1 MSAKLRRSLALA
13 VLLITAVAAPLV
25 AQQTGR
31 VQGTVVKAEDGQPIG
46 GVTVTVLGTGIA
58 TVTGTDGAY
67 VLQRVPGGQHT
78 LLFRWLGFEPHQ
90 EAVTVQGGA
99 TATVDARLA
108 PQAISL
114 GEIIVSTAS
123 RTPERVVEAPAAI
136 AVVDPITLRNQAVT
150 AQVPRAL
157 HRIPGVDVVQ
167 SGMNDFNVNSR
178 GFNSSLNRRVLVMQ
192 DGRDLAIAFL
202 GAQEWNAMSL
212 PLDDMARMEMVRG
225 PGSALYGANAY
236 SGVINIM
243 TPPARD
249 VVGTKIT
256 LAGGELTTFRG
267 DIRHAGVSPDGRF
280 GYRFNL
286 GYNRSESWSRSRTA
300 LDGSDALSEYCPPSA
315 TGCDQV
321 ADSNLVVGV
330 PSCQTI
336 PGDCLSVEQ
345 RPLNGQTTDAAGIA
359 SGDPDDLQNMY
370 GSVRFDLYQDNG
382 SIITAEGGATQV
394 ENELF
399 VTGIGRVQ
407 VTKAIRPW
415 ARLAWNSDNYNVMG
429 WWAGRNS
436 IDPQYSL
443 GTGAPLEESS
453 NIFHIEGQYNR
464 SFAEDRVD
472 VILGASYRNYKVDT
486 ERTLMASA
494 NDDRSDNYYSGYGQ
508 VELWPAAEVR
518 IVAAARVDG
527 GTLFETQF
535 SPKGAVVYTPHPDH
549 AIRASV
555 NRAFQTPN
563 YSEFFLQVQALADP
577 RPATLEA
584 GVQQYYATLQ
594 DPLVVGPL
602 LAGAMAGLGLPSDLP
617 WDFAA
622 QTPVMA
628 LGNENLDVETV
639 VGWEVGYKGN
649 VADNAYVTVDLY
661 LNQLENLVTDLLFA
675 VNPTQFPQFDMEAGL
690 TVPIDDQL
698 AIIDGILA
706 GAGLPADHLLRATNA
721 QLAAG
726 YGSLAANP
734 ALTDLLGVGR
744 AIYLSYTQAGEVEEK
759 GIELG
764 FGYGFTPEF
773 RVDATYTYFDFDIKE
788 PGDLIPGQNIVPNTP
803 RHKGTIAL
811 TYTGLQGFDAALNAK
826 LVEKHDWNAGVFA
839 GTVPANQLV
848 DINLGYRVNN
858 SMRVFAMATNL
869 LDQLNF
875 QLYGGSV
882 LGRRV
887 LGGVTATF

>member
-1 MSAKLRRSLALA
+1 MSAKLGRLALA
-13 VLLITAVAAPLV
+13 VLLTAILAAPSV

-31 VQGTVVKAEDGQPIG
+31 VEGTVVKAEDGQPVG
-46 GVTVTVLGTGIA
+46 GVNVTVLGTGIA

-67 VLQRVPGGQHT
+67 VLQRVPAGQHT
-78 LLFRWLGFEPHQ
+78 LLFRWLGFQPH
-90 EAVTVQGGA
+90 EESVTVRAGA
-99 TATVDARLA
+99 TQTVDAQLA

-114 GEIIVSTAS
+114 GEIIVSGAS
-123 RTPERVVEAPAAI
+123 RTFERVVEAPAAI

-167 SGMNDFNVNSR
+167 SGMNDFNVNAR

-236 SGVINIM
+236 SGVINIT

-256 LAGGELTTFRG
+256 LAGGELSTFRG
-267 DIRHAGVSPDGRF
+267 DVRHAGVSSDGRF

-300 LDGSDALSEYCPPSA
+300 FDGSDALSEYCPPSA
-315 TGCDQV
+315 TGCDPV
-321 ADSNLVVGV
+321 AEEDLVVGV
-330 PSCQTI
+330 PSCQTVD
-336 PGDCLSVEQ
+336 GDCLAVEL
-345 RPLNGQTTDAAGIA
+345 RALGGQTPDATTGVAG
-359 SGDPDDLQNMY
+359 GEPDDLQNMY
-370 GSVRFDLYQDNG
+370 GSVRFDFYRDDG

-436 IDPQYSL
+436 IDPQFSL

-464 SFAEDRVD
+464 AFAEDKVG
-472 VILGASYRNYKVDT
+472 VVLGGSYRNYKVDT
-486 ERTLMASA
+486 EETLMALL
-494 NDDRSDNYYSGYGQ
+494 NDDRSDNYISGYGQ
-508 VELWPAAEVR
+508 VEIRATPQLR
-518 IVAAARVDG
+518 IVAAARVDD

-535 SPKGAVVYTPHPDH
+535 SPKAAIVYAPHPGH

-563 YSEFFLQVQALADP
+563 YSEFFLQVQALQTP
-577 RPATLEA
+577 EPAMVEGGLL
-584 GVQQYYATLQ
+584 GYYAALQ
-594 DPLVVGPL
+594 NPLVVGPA
-602 LAGAMAGLGLPSDLP
+602 LAAVMQTLGLPNDLP
-617 WDFAA
+617 WDFAV

-628 LGNENLDVETV
+628 LGNANLDVETV
-639 VGWEVGYKGN
+639 VGWEVGYKGDI
-649 VADNAYVTVDLY
+649 ADNAYVSVDLY
-661 LNQLENLVTDLLFA
+661 LNQLENFVTDLLFG
-675 VNPTQFPQFDMEAGL
+675 VNPTQFPQFDMSAGTNVPTELGTIDAIL
-690 TVPIDDQL
+690 T
-698 AIIDGILA
+698 
-706 GAGLPADHLLRATNA
+706 GAGLPADHPLRATNA
-721 QLAAG
+721 QLLAG
-726 YGSLAANP
+726 YNSLAANP
-734 ALTDLLGVGR
+734 ALTDLTGVGR
-744 AIYLSYTQAGEVEEK
+744 AIYLSYAQAGEVEEK
-759 GIELG
+759 GIEIG

-773 RVDATYTYFDFDIKE
+773 RVDATYTYFDFDIKD
-788 PGDLIPGQNIVPNTP
+788 PGLTTAGQNIVPNTP

-811 TYTGLQGFDAALNAK
+811 TYTGMQGFDAGINAK

-839 GTVPANQLV
+839 GRVPGNQLIDLNV
-848 DINLGYRVNN
+848 GYRINN
-858 SMRVFAMATNL
+858 NLRAFAMATNL

-887 LGGVTATF
+887 MGGVTATF